1 MEPTLELL
9 KEQQQ
14 AVREL
19 FQHPGW
25 EIYLNLWNDLMKQY
39 GGVLQSS
46 KDLQVEVPRAQ
57 GALEVLTKLHNRM
70 IEFSKDEEL
79 EDVNG

>member
-1 MEPTLELL
+1 
-9 KEQQQ
+9 
-14 AVREL
+14 
-19 FQHPGW
+19 
-25 EIYLNLWNDLMKQY
+25 MKQY

-70 IEFSKDEEL
+70 IEFSKDEEM